1 MIDVNKFEEDE
12 FFQNEED
19 IQDLE
24 NFQKMI
30 ECERLLIEQIK
41 EKK

>member
-1 MIDVNKFEEDE
+1 VNKFEEDE